1 MKKLLLPFLL
11 LVALPAFADGLMK
24 IKGQASSYLQPQQVM
39 VTADINN
46 QVATTVT
53 QQTFV
58 NPWQQH
64 VWLQYGFP
72 TDINA
77 SVTQFR
83 WKVGGVWRKA
93 QITGAPQDSSGI
105 IDPGGDVDHFFLD
118 YLGDAPFLF
127 AFTDSLPA
135 DSTLIVELTY
145 IELLDYR
152 NGQVVYDY
160 PLDLKAFAQRPLE
173 SFALDLHLRSE
184 RNLVGLSNPS
194 HSAVA
199 SSFSDS
205 VATLFFSQENLP
217 ANRNFV
223 VNYQVSQTDLGVFLL
238 SHKPQNAEGFFIMLA
253 EPDPNTSQEEI
264 IDKVFTFIIDVSGS
278 MSGQKIEQAKA
289 AALFTVDHLNA
300 SDRFNVIKFNSTVT
314 RFRSNPVLAT
324 DTEITAARNFI
335 TQIQAT
341 GGTDL
346 QAALLSGLGQNMSDT
361 TANIIIFIT
370 DGIASLD
377 QQAVINANTHNVR
390 IFVFGIGSDV
400 NQALLTQ
407 VAANNNGIAEFLGN
421 DEVNSRI
428 SAFYSKIRN
437 PLLQNI
443 RIDFTPAVTSEV
455 YPLQLPDIYV
465 GEQLVV
471 LGRYAQPGPAQVT
484 LLGAG
489 AGTPVRYDYSV
500 NFTADSLAN
509 RFLPRMWAK
518 YKIDA
523 LLVLM
528 AGVPHGSN
536 QWEEWKKEVIRLSL
550 LYGILTPFTSFTDP
564 GPPPTSVEESSQEA
578 AAPPET
584 FVLLQNYPNPF
595 NPETRI
601 TYVLNEGLAH
611 VTLKIY
617 DLNGKLV
624 RVLVD
629 GDQPAGMHSAVW
641 DGLDE
646 FGTVMASGVYFYVL
660 EIEGMKQMKRMV
672 LLR

>member
-1 MKKLLLPFLL
+1 MKKILLTILLLA
-11 LVALPAFADGLMK
+11 ALPAFADGIMK
-24 IKGQASSYLQPQQVM
+24 IKGQASSYLLPQRLT
-39 VTADINN
+39 VTVDIDN

-53 QQTFV
+53 QATFV
-58 NPWQQH
+58 NSLPLP
-64 VWLQYGFP
+64 VWLIYGFP
-72 TDINA
+72 TDVNA
-77 SVTQFR
+77 SVLQFR
-83 WKVGGVWRKA
+83 WRTAGVWHTA
-93 QITGAPQDSSGI
+93 QITGSPQDTSGI
-105 IDPGGDVDHFFLD
+105 IDPGGDSDRLFRE
-118 YLGDAPFLF
+118 YLGEAPFF
-127 AFTDSLPA
+127 FTFRDSLPA
-135 DSTLIVELTY
+135 DSALTVELTY
-145 IELLDYR
+145 IELLRYR
-152 NGQVVYDY
+152 SGEVIYDY
-160 PLDLKAFAQRPLE
+160 PLDLRVFSQLPLNAFRL
-173 SFALDLHLRSE
+173 ALQLRSA
-184 RNLVGLSNPS
+184 RKLIGLTNPT
-194 HSAVA
+194 HGATA
-199 SSFSDS
+199 ANFTDS
-205 VATLFFSQENLP
+205 TATLLFEQENL
-217 ANRNFV
+217 AADRDFRV
-223 VNYQVSQTDLGVFLL
+223 HYQVSQKDLGVFLL
-238 SHKPQNAEGFFIMLA
+238 SHQPQNEDGYFIMLA
-253 EPDPNTSQEEI
+253 EPDPTTGQEEV
-264 IDKVFTFIIDVSGS
+264 IDKIFTFIIDVSGS
-278 MSGQKIEQAKA
+278 MWGEKIEQAKA
-289 AALFTVDHLNA
+289 AALFIVDHLNA
-300 SDRFNVIKFNSTVT
+300 DDHFNVIKFNTTVT
-314 RFRSNPVLAT
+314 KFRANPVPAASNEIAAAR
-324 DTEITAARNFI
+324 DFINQITAY
-335 TQIQAT
+335 

-346 QAALLSGLGQNMSDT
+346 QSALLAGLGQQMSDT

-407 VAANNNGIAEFLGN
+407 VATNNNGIAEFLGN

-528 AGVPHGSN
+528 AGVPQGSN

-564 GPPPTSVEESSQEA
+564 GTPPTSVAESSHEVF
-578 AAPPET
+578 APPET

-601 TYVLNEGLAH
+601 TYVLNEGPAR

-646 FGTVMASGVYFYVL
+646 FGTLMASGVYFYVL
-660 EIEGMKQMKRMV
+660 EIEGVKQMKRMV